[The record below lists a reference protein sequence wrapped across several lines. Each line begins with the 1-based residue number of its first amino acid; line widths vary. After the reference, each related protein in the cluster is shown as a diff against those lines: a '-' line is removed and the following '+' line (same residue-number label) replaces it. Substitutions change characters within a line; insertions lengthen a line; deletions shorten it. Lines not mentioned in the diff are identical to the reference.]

1 VACPEKKQC
10 LQVRIVRSRN
20 TAKKRG
26 CKGRRGYGTVS
37 QNVSREGVM
46 WNGGEMREWNESEK
60 KPMKSFYL
68 THFQKSRCNC
78 SCDIADIRYHSLVYL
93 WSLV

>member
-1 VACPEKKQC
+1 
-10 LQVRIVRSRN
+10 
-20 TAKKRG
+20 
-26 CKGRRGYGTVS
+26 
-37 QNVSREGVM
+37 M